1 MLLFEIKKKA
11 ISQSFELLGAKLDLL
26 KSEMTALQLS
36 SESET
41 KSSMGD
47 KYETAREMVEHE
59 RQKIQSQL
67 ETFQKQKQF
76 LQQINLDT
84 PHQSSKL
91 GSIIRTDKGTFLL
104 SIGLGKVSEDV
115 FLLSPA
121 APIGQQLMS
130 RKVGDQFTFNQKD
143 YLIEEIA

>member
-1 MLLFEIKKKA
+1 
-11 ISQSFELLGAKLDLL
+11 
-26 KSEMTALQLS
+26 
-36 SESET
+36 
-41 KSSMGD
+41 
-47 KYETAREMVEHE
+47 
-59 RQKIQSQL
+59 
-67 ETFQKQKQF
+67 
-76 LQQINLDT
+76 
-84 PHQSSKL
+84 
-91 GSIIRTDKGTFLL
+91 LL